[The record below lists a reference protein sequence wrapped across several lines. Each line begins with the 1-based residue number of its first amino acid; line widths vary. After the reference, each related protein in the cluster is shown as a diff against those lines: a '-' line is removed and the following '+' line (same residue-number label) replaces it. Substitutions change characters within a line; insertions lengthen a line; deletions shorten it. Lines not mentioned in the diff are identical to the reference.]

1 MTTDPAAGFE
11 MSGSTATT
19 WRVISGGRLEGT
31 RGTMEFN
38 LADLFEHTV
47 DTWGD
52 REYLVADEARRTYAE
67 LDERANR
74 LAHHLADQGIGPGDH
89 VGIYGVNSVEWVETL
104 WAVFKLRAVWININY
119 RYVADELAYL
129 FGNAGLKALVHDAA
143 FSDRVEG
150 VADHMPDLR
159 HRLVIG
165 GDYEQALAG
174 GSPER
179 DFAPRSGTDRYILY
193 TGGTTGM
200 PKGVVWQHQDVLF
213 ALGGGIDVLTGER
226 ARRPEDMVERGRKL
240 GFALTF
246 LPIAPLMHGATQ
258 WAVMGQSFTGN
269 RIVLMS
275 QFDPHEVWRLVE
287 AEKVNSMM
295 MTGDA
300 MARPLVEALDEPPSA
315 GRDLSSLIS
324 LSSTAA
330 VFSPSLKEQY
340 LDRFPNLVLTDA
352 IGSSEGGANGIIIVE
367 KGKTAMRGG
376 PTVAPV
382 AGTVVLDD
390 QLRPVEPGSQVVGR
404 VARCGDI
411 PLGYYND
418 PVKTAETFVDV
429 DGTRYVIPG
438 DMAMVEAD
446 GSVTLL
452 GRGSQSINSGGE
464 KIFPEEVE
472 AAVKSHPAV
481 YDAVV
486 VGVPDERWGQRVAAV
501 VQARE
506 GMTPDLGSVQ
516 QHCRATIAGY
526 KVPREL
532 HLVDR
537 MQRSPSG
544 KADYPWAKRVAV
556 GEA

>member
-1 MTTDPAAGFE
+1 MD
-11 MSGSTATT
+11 
-19 WRVISGGRLEGT
+19 
-31 RGTMEFN
+31 FN
-38 LADLFEHTV
+38 LADLFEQSV
-47 DTWGD
+47 DTWGE
-52 REYLVADEARRTYAE
+52 REYLVADGRRRTYAQME
-67 LDERANR
+67 ERANR

-89 VGIYGVNSVEWVETL
+89 VGIYGVNSVEWIESL
-104 WAVFKLRAVWININY
+104 WAIFKLRAVWININY
-119 RYVADELAYL
+119 RYVEDELAYL
-129 FGNAGLKALVHDAA
+129 FGNADLKALIHDSA
-143 FSDRVEG
+143 FTDRVAG
-150 VADHMPDLR
+150 VAPHMPELR

-165 GDYEQALAG
+165 GDFDDAVAE

-179 DFAPRSGTDRYILY
+179 DFAPRSGDDRYILY

-200 PKGVVWQHQDVLF
+200 PKGVVWRHTDVLF
-213 ALGGGIDVLTGER
+213 ALGGGIDILSGDR
-226 ARRPEDMVERGRKL
+226 AQTPEDIAERGKKL

-258 WAVMGQSFTGN
+258 WAVMGQSFVGN
-269 RIVLMS
+269 RVVLMS

-287 AEKVNSMM
+287 EEKANSMM

-300 MARPLVEALDEPPSA
+300 MARPLIEALDDEPSKT
-315 GRDLSSLIS
+315 RDVSSLIS

-330 VFSPSLKEQY
+330 VFSPSLKDQF

-352 IGSSEGGANGIIIVE
+352 IGSSEGGANGIVIVE
-367 KGKTAMRGG
+367 KGKTEMKGG
-376 PTVAPV
+376 PTVNPV
-382 AGTVVLDD
+382 SGTIVLDD
-390 QLRPVEPGSQVVGR
+390 QMQPVEPGSNVIGR
-404 VARCGDI
+404 VARSGDI
-411 PLGYYND
+411 PLGYYGD
-418 PVKTAETFVDV
+418 PRKTAETFVEV

-438 DMAMVEAD
+438 DLALVEAD

-486 VGVPDERWGQRVAAV
+486 VGVPDDRWGQRVAAV

-506 GMTPDLGSVQ
+506 GMSPELASVQ
-516 QHCRATIAGY
+516 EHCRTKIAGY

-532 HLVDR
+532 HIVAL

-544 KADYPWAKRVAV
+544 KADYPWAKKVAT
-556 GEA
+556 GSP

>member
-1 MTTDPAAGFE
+1 
-11 MSGSTATT
+11 
-19 WRVISGGRLEGT
+19 
-31 RGTMEFN
+31 MEFN
-38 LADLFEHTV
+38 LADLFEHAV
-47 DTWGD
+47 DTWGE
-52 REYLVADEARRTYAE
+52 REYLVADGARRTYAE
-67 LDERANR
+67 MDARANR

-129 FGNAGLKALVHDAA
+129 FGNADLKALVHDAA
-143 FSDRVEG
+143 FAERVAG
-150 VADHMPDLR
+150 VADHMPDLG

-165 GDYEQALAG
+165 GDYEQALAEA
-174 GSPER
+174 SPER
-179 DFAPRSGTDRYILY
+179 DFPPRSGTDRYILY

-200 PKGVVWQHQDVLF
+200 PKGVVWQHQDVVF

-226 ARRPEDMVERGRKL
+226 AQRPEDLVERGRRT

-269 RIVLMS
+269 RIVLVS

-287 AEKVNSMM
+287 AEKVNAMM

-315 GRDLSSLIS
+315 GRDLSSLVS

-340 LDRFPNLVLTDA
+340 LERFPNLVLTDA

-382 AGTVVLDD
+382 EGTVVLDD

-404 VARCGDI
+404 VARSGDI
-411 PLGYYND
+411 PLGYYDD
-418 PVKTAETFVDV
+418 PVKTAETFVEV

-486 VGVPDERWGQRVAAV
+486 VGVPDERWGQRVAAI
-501 VQARE
+501 VQARD
-506 GMTPDLGSVQ
+506 GMTPDLASVQ

-532 HLVDR
+532 HLVER

-544 KADYPWAKRVAV
+544 KADYPWAKRVAT
-556 GEA
+556 GQG

>member
-1 MTTDPAAGFE
+1 VRYKEEA
-11 MSGSTATT
+11 
-19 WRVISGGRLEGT
+19 ISGGRRGGDE
-31 RGTMEFN
+31 GTMEFN
-38 LADLFEHTV
+38 LADLFEHSV
-47 DTWGD
+47 DTWSD
-52 REYLVADEARRTYAE
+52 RGYLVAGGARRTYAE
-67 LDERANR
+67 MEARANR

-129 FGNAGLKALVHDAA
+129 FGNADLKALVHDAA
-143 FSDRVEG
+143 FADRVAG

-165 GDYEQALAG
+165 DDYEQALAEA
-174 GSPER
+174 SPER

-213 ALGGGIDVLTGER
+213 ALGGGIDVLSGER
-226 ARRPEDMVERGRKL
+226 AQRPEDMVERGRKM

-258 WAVMGQSFTGN
+258 WAVLGQSFTGN

-275 QFDPHEVWRLVE
+275 QFDAHEVWRLVE

-330 VFSPSLKEQY
+330 VFSPSLKDQY
-340 LDRFPNLVLTDA
+340 LERFPDLVLTDA

-390 QLRPVEPGSQVVGR
+390 RLRPVEPGSQVVGR
-404 VARCGDI
+404 VARSGDI

-418 PVKTAETFVDV
+418 PAKTAETFVEV

-501 VQARE
+501 VQARD

-532 HLVDR
+532 HLVER

-544 KADYPWAKRVAV
+544 KADYPWAKRVAT
-556 GEA
+556 GQA

>member
-1 MTTDPAAGFE
+1 MD
-11 MSGSTATT
+11 
-19 WRVISGGRLEGT
+19 
-31 RGTMEFN
+31 FN
-38 LADLFEHTV
+38 LADLFEHAV
-47 DTWGD
+47 DTWGQ
-52 REYLVADEARRTYAE
+52 REYLVADGRRRTYAE
-67 LDERANR
+67 MDARANR

-89 VGIYGVNSVEWVETL
+89 VGIYGVNSVEWIESL
-104 WAVFKLRAVWININY
+104 WAIFKLRAVWININY

-129 FGNAGLKALVHDAA
+129 FGNADLKALIHDRA
-143 FSDRVEG
+143 FAERVAG
-150 VADHMPDLR
+150 VAPHMADLR

-165 GDYEQALAG
+165 DDYDDAVAQ

-179 DFAPRSGTDRYILY
+179 DFGPRSGDDRYILY

-200 PKGVVWQHQDVLF
+200 PKGVVWRHADVLF
-213 ALGGGIDVLTGER
+213 ALGGGIDILSGNR
-226 ARRPEDMVERGRKL
+226 AQAPGDLAERGRKM

-258 WAVMGQSFTGN
+258 WAVMGQSFVGN
-269 RIVLMS
+269 KVVLMG
-275 QFDPHEVWRLVE
+275 QFDPHEVWRLAE

-300 MARPLVEALDEPPSA
+300 MARPLIEALDDEPSKT
-315 GRDLSSLIS
+315 RDLSSLIS
-324 LSSTAA
+324 VSSTAA
-330 VFSPSLKEQY
+330 VFSPSLKDQF
-340 LDRFPNLVLTDA
+340 LDRFPTIVLTDA

-367 KGKTAMRGG
+367 KGKTEMKGG
-376 PTVAPV
+376 PTVSPV
-382 AGTVVLDD
+382 SGTVVLDD
-390 QLRPVEPGSQVVGR
+390 QMQLVEPGSKVIGR
-404 VARCGDI
+404 VARSGDI

-418 PVKTAETFVDV
+418 PEKTAETFVEV
-429 DGTRYVIPG
+429 DGKRYVIPG
-438 DMAMVEAD
+438 DLALVEDD

-481 YDAVV
+481 YDCVV
-486 VGVPDERWGQRVAAV
+486 VGVPDDRWGQRVAAV

-506 GMTPDLGSVQ
+506 DMSPELASVQ
-516 QHCRATIAGY
+516 DHCRTKIAGY

-532 HLVDR
+532 HVVGL

-544 KADYPWAKRVAV
+544 KADYRWAKKVAT
-556 GEA
+556 GEI

>member
-1 MTTDPAAGFE
+1 
-11 MSGSTATT
+11 
-19 WRVISGGRLEGT
+19 
-31 RGTMEFN
+31 
-38 LADLFEHTV
+38 
-47 DTWGD
+47 
-52 REYLVADEARRTYAE
+52 VA
-67 LDERANR
+67 
-74 LAHHLADQGIGPGDH
+74 
-89 VGIYGVNSVEWVETL
+89 
-104 WAVFKLRAVWININY
+104 
-119 RYVADELAYL
+119 
-129 FGNAGLKALVHDAA
+129 
-143 FSDRVEG
+143 G

-165 GDYEQALAG
+165 GDYEQALAEC
-174 GSPER
+174 SPER

-200 PKGVVWQHQDVLF
+200 PKGVVWQHQEVLF

-315 GRDLSSLIS
+315 GRDLTSLIS

-340 LDRFPNLVLTDA
+340 LDRFPDLVLTDA

-367 KGKTAMRGG
+367 KGKTAMRSG

-418 PVKTAETFVDV
+418 PVKTAETFVEV

-501 VQARE
+501 VQARQ

-544 KADYPWAKRVAV
+544 KADYPWAKRVAS
-556 GEA
+556 GDA

>member
-1 MTTDPAAGFE
+1 
-11 MSGSTATT
+11 
-19 WRVISGGRLEGT
+19 
-31 RGTMEFN
+31 MEFN
-38 LADLFEHTV
+38 LADLFEHAV
-47 DTWGD
+47 DTWGE
-52 REYLVADEARRTYAE
+52 REYLVADGARRTYAE
-67 LDERANR
+67 MDERANR
-74 LAHHLADQGIGPGDH
+74 LAHHLAEQGIGPGDH

-129 FGNAGLKALVHDAA
+129 FGNADLKALVHDAA
-143 FSDRVEG
+143 FSDRVAG

-165 GDYEQALAG
+165 GDYEQALAEC
-174 GSPER
+174 SPER
-179 DFAPRSGTDRYILY
+179 DFAPRSSTDRYILY

-226 ARRPEDMVERGRKL
+226 ALRPEDMVERGRKL

-315 GRDLSSLIS
+315 GRDLTSLIS

-340 LDRFPNLVLTDA
+340 LDRFPDLVLTDA

-367 KGKTAMRGG
+367 KGKTAMRSG

-418 PVKTAETFVDV
+418 PVKTAETFVEV

-501 VQARE
+501 VQARQ

-544 KADYPWAKRVAV
+544 KADYPWAKRVAS

>member
-1 MTTDPAAGFE
+1 
-11 MSGSTATT
+11 
-19 WRVISGGRLEGT
+19 
-31 RGTMEFN
+31 MEFN
-38 LADLFEHTV
+38 LADLFEHAV
-47 DTWGD
+47 DTWGE
-52 REYLVADEARRTYAE
+52 REYLVADGARRTYAE
-67 LDERANR
+67 MDERANR
-74 LAHHLADQGIGPGDH
+74 LAHHLAEQGIGPGDH

-129 FGNAGLKALVHDAA
+129 FGNADLKALVHDAA
-143 FSDRVEG
+143 FSDRVAG

-165 GDYEQALAG
+165 GDYEQALAEC
-174 GSPER
+174 SPER

-200 PKGVVWQHQDVLF
+200 PKGVVWQHQEVLF

-315 GRDLSSLIS
+315 GRDLTSLIS

-340 LDRFPNLVLTDA
+340 LDRFPDLVLTDA

-367 KGKTAMRGG
+367 KGKTAMRSG

-404 VARCGDI
+404 VARWGDI

-418 PVKTAETFVDV
+418 PVKTAETFVEV

-501 VQARE
+501 VQARQ

-544 KADYPWAKRVAV
+544 KADYPWAKRVAS
-556 GEA
+556 GDA

>member
-1 MTTDPAAGFE
+1 
-11 MSGSTATT
+11 
-19 WRVISGGRLEGT
+19 V
-31 RGTMEFN
+31 EFN
-38 LADLFEHTV
+38 LADLFEQAV
-47 DTWGD
+47 DTWGE
-52 REYLVADEARRTYAE
+52 REYLVADGRRRTYAE
-67 LDERANR
+67 MDERANR
-74 LAHHLADQGIGPGDH
+74 LAHHLADQGIGPRDH
-89 VGIYGVNSVEWVETL
+89 VGIYGVNSVEWIESL
-104 WAVFKLRAVWININY
+104 WAIFKLRAVWININY
-119 RYVADELAYL
+119 RYVSDELAYL
-129 FGNAGLKALVHDAA
+129 FANADLKALIHDAA
-143 FSDRVEG
+143 FSDRVAG
-150 VADHMPDLR
+150 VASHMPDLR

-165 GDYEQALAG
+165 GDFDAALAE

-179 DFAPRSGTDRYILY
+179 DFGPRSGDDHYILY

-200 PKGVVWQHQDVLF
+200 PKGVVWRHADVVF
-213 ALGGGIDVLTGER
+213 ALGGGIDILTGER
-226 ARRPEDMVERGRKL
+226 AQKPEDLAERGRKL

-258 WAVMGQSFTGN
+258 WAVMGQSFVGN
-269 RIVLMS
+269 RVVLMG

-287 AEKVNSMM
+287 AEKVNSLM

-300 MARPLVEALDEPPSA
+300 MARPLVEALDEEPSKA
-315 GRDLSSLIS
+315 RDLSSLIS

-330 VFSPSLKEQY
+330 VFSPSLKDQF
-340 LDRFPNLVLTDA
+340 LDHFPTVVMTDA
-352 IGSSEGGANGIIIVE
+352 IGSSEGGANGIVVVE
-367 KGKTAMRGG
+367 KGKTAMKGG
-376 PTVAPV
+376 PTVNPV
-382 AGTVVLDD
+382 PGTVVLDD
-390 QLRPVEPGSQVVGR
+390 RMQPVAAGSGVIGR
-404 VARCGDI
+404 VARSGDI
-411 PLGYYND
+411 PIGYYND
-418 PVKTAETFVDV
+418 PAKTAETFVDV

-438 DMAMVEAD
+438 DLAMVEAD

-506 GMTPDLGSVQ
+506 GMTPDLESVQ
-516 QHCRATIAGY
+516 RHCRTKIAGY

-532 HLVDR
+532 HLVGL

-544 KADYPWAKRVAV
+544 KADYPWAKRVAT
-556 GEA
+556 GGT